1 MIRFIQTAEMLK
13 PTISTT
19 EDEYCEHFPHLIMIQ
34 NKAQIADFTP
44 KQFKVMQKVICSLL
58 KLVQVVTVNF

>member
-1 MIRFIQTAEMLK
+1 MLK

-44 KQFKVMQKVICSLL
+44 KQFKVMQKVVYSLL
-58 KLVQVVTVNF
+58 RLKSK